1 MPEQKIPMTPGGYK
15 RLLEELKRLKNE
27 ERPKAIQAIAEARGH
42 GDLSENAEYDA
53 AKEKQGILEARIR
66 AFEDQL
72 ARAQVIDPST
82 IDSSTITFGAKVR
95 LLDLETEVK
104 ISYQIVGDIESDL
117 KQGKISISSPIGKA
131 LIGKASGDVV
141 EVQTPRG
148 VREFEILEIN
158 YE

>member
-1 MPEQKIPMTPGGYK
+1 MNEQKMPMTPGGYK
-15 RLLEELKRLKNE
+15 RLQEELKRLKNE

-42 GDLSENAEYDA
+42 GDLTENAEYDA

-66 AFEDQL
+66 DFENQL
-72 ARAQVIDPST
+72 ALAQVIDPST
-82 IDSSTITFGAKVR
+82 IDSTTITFGAKVK

-104 ISYQIVGDIESDL
+104 ISYQLVGDVESDL
-117 KQGKISISSPIGKA
+117 KQGKISVSSPIGKA
-131 LIGKASGDVV
+131 LIGKAPGDVV

-148 VREFEILEIN
+148 VRELEILEIN

>member
-1 MPEQKIPMTPGGYK
+1 MTPGGYK
-15 RLLEELKRLKNE
+15 RLQEELKRLKNE

-42 GDLSENAEYDA
+42 GDLTENAEYDA

-66 AFEDQL
+66 DFENQL
-72 ARAQVIDPST
+72 ALAQVIDPST
-82 IDSSTITFGAKVR
+82 IDSTTITFGAKVK

-104 ISYQIVGDIESDL
+104 ISYQLVGDVESDL
-117 KQGKISISSPIGKA
+117 KQGKISVSSPIGKA
-131 LIGKASGDVV
+131 LIGKAPGDVV

-148 VREFEILEIN
+148 VRELEILEIN